1 MSRWCVCP
9 SPPAL
14 VPKVSPHQTNSK
26 QRLTWALVRH
36 CSKEQFRSGKTVGSR
51 LCYIS
56 TRQHSRIQAG
66 MGYCA
71 AGWLYKVI
79 ALSQSM
85 QHASRCSCPLRE
97 VYMHHHLQSHGG
109 SQDMA
114 ESLLE
119 YQTGFMRIWR
129 ILRLLR
135 FTGYFFLWREPIIW
149 VDEIHGLMAW
159 FGDASPEGLCCALA
173 RDMWSMKL
181 SDPPPPPHPP
191 PPPPPHHHH
200 HHHHHHCHLNL

>member
-36 CSKEQFRSGKTVGSR
+36 CSKEQFRSGKIVGSR

-79 ALSQSM
+79 AFC
-85 QHASRCSCPLRE
+85 HNRCNMRAGAVAHFEKSTCTIICKAMVDHKTWLRVCLNTKRVSC
-97 VYMHHHLQSHGG
+97 
-109 SQDMA
+109 
-114 ESLLE
+114 ESE
-119 YQTGFMRIWR
+119 GF
-129 ILRLLR
+129 
-135 FTGYFFLWREPIIW
+135 
-149 VDEIHGLMAW
+149 
-159 FGDASPEGLCCALA
+159 
-173 RDMWSMKL
+173 
-181 SDPPPPPHPP
+181 
-191 PPPPPHHHH
+191 
-200 HHHHHHCHLNL
+200 